1 MSQPPPPPPPPPSS
15 AAPPPPPPP
24 PPAPARG
31 RRWRRRTSGGA
42 AGQGGRWRWWRL
54 GRGPG
59 QARASGAPGE
69 RQTGRRRLD
78 PARLWRALSRLAP
91 WLVATARRLCTQG
104 AQVARTRLLAP
115 LADLARRCEQVAV
128 LGPVVRFASSVL
140 GAVTPLGWG
149 SLVVMALSWW
159 AGATRHWL
167 EAWTLATALTL
178 LLVVALLWSLGR
190 TSYQVTVSLASTRV
204 TVGEPALGNVVLRGA
219 AGRAV
224 GSSTIEM
231 PVGRGLAVFRVPRLG
246 AGQTHEEVFTVPTR
260 RRGLV
265 TVGPVTSVRGDALGL
280 VRRTQRWTDP
290 LDLYIHPRT
299 TALDTT
305 ALGFIRDIEGAVT
318 QDLSSSDV
326 SFHALRDYVPGDDR
340 RNVHW
345 RTTARVG
352 RLMVRQF
359 EETRRAHLLLVL
371 DLDPASWAGDEDFET
386 AVSVTASLALT
397 ALREHRELSLV
408 TQAGVPLLPTS
419 TRVLDLLTTI
429 ERLADRGDLMEVT
442 RCAAAAVPDASVT
455 VLVTGSL
462 VPIASIHRAHVELPL
477 STRSIA
483 LRVDGDAALRSQRL
497 AGLPVLTLPELD
509 LLGRA
514 MRKVDS

>member
-1 MSQPPPPPPPPPSS
+1 MRGLVRALRPLGRLAAPVLRPLGRLARLLPHARAASVLTAPWRVVTPTGVAAGVLLAACVAAGWVLGWQEAWS
-15 AAPPPPPPP
+15 AAVVLAVVVCTAWLWLLP
-24 PPAPARG
+24 
-31 RRWRRRTSGGA
+31 SGGH
-42 AGQGGRWRWWRL
+42 
-54 GRGPG
+54 
-59 QARASGAPGE
+59 
-69 RQTGRRRLD
+69 
-78 PARLWRALSRLAP
+78 
-91 WLVATARRLCTQG
+91 
-104 AQVARTRLLAP
+104 QVSHSP
-115 LADLARRCEQVAV
+115 LN
-128 LGPVVRFASSVL
+128 SK
-140 GAVTPLGWG
+140 
-149 SLVVMALSWW
+149 
-159 AGATRHWL
+159 
-167 EAWTLATALTL
+167 
-178 LLVVALLWSLGR
+178 
-190 TSYQVTVSLASTRV
+190 V
-204 TVGEPALGNVVLRGA
+204 TVGDHALVHVEVTNPLTRSLLPTRMELPIGG
-219 AGRAV
+219 G
-224 GSSTIEM
+224 T
-231 PVGRGLAVFRVPRLG
+231 AVF
-246 AGQTHEEVFTVPTR
+246 AVPTLAPR
-260 RRGLV
+260 ASFERGFVLPTDHRGVV
-265 TVGPVTSVRGDALGL
+265 TVGPVLCVARDPVGL
-280 VRRTQRWTDP
+280 LRRERERTRAQR
-290 LDLYIHPRT
+290 IHVHPRT
-299 TALDTT
+299 VLMGAVLQGV
-305 ALGFIRDIEGAVT
+305 LRDVEGAVT